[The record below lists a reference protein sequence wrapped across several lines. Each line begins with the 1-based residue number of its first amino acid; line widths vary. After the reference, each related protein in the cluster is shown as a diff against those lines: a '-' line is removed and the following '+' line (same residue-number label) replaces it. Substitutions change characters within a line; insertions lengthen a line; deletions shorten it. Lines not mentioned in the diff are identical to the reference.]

1 MGIRTKLY
9 LFALLVAAIV
19 SIVSGIVLQSYVRDG
34 YENYARAELVQKARV
49 AVVALRSAPHQGGA
63 HGGTPDALVG
73 QLAQAAGARISIVAA
88 DGSLQADSE
97 LKGKEL
103 QAAGNH
109 GNRPE
114 VILAREDGHGATRRF
129 STTLGKDLF
138 YVAVDGGP
146 NDSVVRVA
154 MPTHEVDNAAQ
165 RLRLII
171 VVAAGLGL
179 LLASAVGALVSHFAA
194 KTMRNL
200 VERARSIRG
209 SGSFDLNAE
218 DEIGVL
224 AGSLNHLAEE
234 LERTVARLGQERDR
248 LETILRGTSEG
259 VMALDADQKIRLVN
273 AAAAHLLRLP
283 DGVEGKPIYEVTRD
297 PDLLTLAERGA
308 SMSSTLEIV
317 MSEGEQIVMGRA
329 DPLQATGG
337 TVLVLHDVSEMRRL
351 EKMRREFV
359 ANVSHELRT
368 PISIIRAN
376 CETLLEGGAIDNER
390 ARLNFLKAI
399 ARNAERLE
407 RIVADLLDLARIEAG
422 KQELAPRDI
431 SLRAIAE
438 RVVSLLA
445 RRAEERALE
454 LVIDISPQLRI
465 YSDEKALDQ
474 ILGNLVVNAVKY
486 SDRPGSVW
494 IRAYVDETPY
504 QKPALVD
511 AVYDSAPML
520 PQGGKGMD
528 DVQHARELGRHLV
541 VSVEDEGPGIPKPAQ
556 SRIFER
562 FYRVDAGRS
571 REVGGTGL
579 GLSIVKHL
587 AQLLGGHAGVEAR
600 NPRGSRFY
608 FVIPLKDEEPR

>member
-1 MGIRTKLY
+1 
-9 LFALLVAAIV
+9 
-19 SIVSGIVLQSYVRDG
+19 
-34 YENYARAELVQKARV
+34 
-49 AVVALRSAPHQGGA
+49 
-63 HGGTPDALVG
+63 
-73 QLAQAAGARISIVAA
+73 
-88 DGSLQADSE
+88 
-97 LKGKEL
+97 
-103 QAAGNH
+103 
-109 GNRPE
+109 
-114 VILAREDGHGATRRF
+114 
-129 STTLGKDLF
+129 
-138 YVAVDGGP
+138 
-146 NDSVVRVA
+146 
-154 MPTHEVDNAAQ
+154 NAAQ

-308 SMSSTLEIV
+308 SMSSTLEIA
-317 MSEGEQIVMGRA
+317 MSEGERIVMGRA

-368 PISIIRAN
+368 PVSIIRAN

-445 RRAEERALE
+445 
-454 LVIDISPQLRI
+454 
-465 YSDEKALDQ
+465 
-474 ILGNLVVNAVKY
+474 
-486 SDRPGSVW
+486 
-494 IRAYVDETPY
+494 
-504 QKPALVD
+504 
-511 AVYDSAPML
+511 
-520 PQGGKGMD
+520 
-528 DVQHARELGRHLV
+528 
-541 VSVEDEGPGIPKPAQ
+541 
-556 SRIFER
+556 
-562 FYRVDAGRS
+562 
-571 REVGGTGL
+571 
-579 GLSIVKHL
+579 
-587 AQLLGGHAGVEAR
+587 
-600 NPRGSRFY
+600 
-608 FVIPLKDEEPR
+608 

>member
-19 SIVSGIVLQSYVRDG
+19 SIVSGIFLQSYVRDG
-34 YENYARAELVQKARV
+34 YETYARAELVQKARV
-49 AVVALRSAPHQGGA
+49 AVVALRSASQGSA
-63 HGGTPDALVG
+63 HDGTLDALVG
-73 QLAQAAGARISIVAA
+73 QLAQAAGARISLVAA
-88 DGSLQADSE
+88 DGSLRADSD
-97 LKGKEL
+97 LKGNEL

-114 VILAREDGHGATRRF
+114 VILARKDGHGATRRF

-146 NDSVVRVA
+146 NESVVRVA

-171 VVAAGLGL
+171 LVAAGLGL

-209 SGSFDLNAE
+209 SGGFDLNAE

-259 VMALDADQKIRLVN
+259 VLALDADQKIRLVN

-465 YSDEKALDQ
+465 FSDEKALDQ

-520 PQGGKGMD
+520 PQSGKSMD
-528 DVQHARELGRHLV
+528 DGQHARELGRHLV

-600 NPRGSRFY
+600 HPRGSRFY